1 MFSIWVDGG
10 QRVEATTRTYVF
22 NRAEISLS
30 TPGRPKR
37 TFADPNQAPGSS
49 AIKGSGPPVW
59 VFTLPCL
66 PLVGVYFGYFLDPN
80 QGQTGPVSWE
90 VAPLPPPRP
99 VLTFTYINVRRRRRY
114 RPAATSVRIL
124 KLLFSNRVWA
134 GVSCDKTAERNN
146 AAGRETNSAPAHNA
160 RSG

>member
-1 MFSIWVDGG
+1 MVGRESKRLLGPMFLTELKFRC
-10 QRVEATTRTYVF
+10 QRRGAR
-22 NRAEISLS
+22 NGHSPSQSSSRH
-30 TPGRPKR
+30 
-37 TFADPNQAPGSS
+37 PGSS

-59 VFTLPCL
+59 VFTLLCL
-66 PLVGVYFGYFLDPN
+66 PLVGVYYGYFLDPN

-99 VLTFTYINVRRRRRY
+99 VLTFTDINARRCRRY
-114 RPAATSVRIL
+114 RPAATSVRSL
-124 KLLFSNRVWA
+124 KLFFSNRVWA

-146 AAGRETNSAPAHNA
+146 AAGRETNSTPAHNA